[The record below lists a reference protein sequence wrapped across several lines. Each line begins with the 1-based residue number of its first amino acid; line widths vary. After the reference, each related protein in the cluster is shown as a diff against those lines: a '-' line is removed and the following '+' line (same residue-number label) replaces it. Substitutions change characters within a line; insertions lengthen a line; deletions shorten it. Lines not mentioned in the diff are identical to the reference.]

1 MPHTHALR
9 TCARRRQPHNTSEAH
24 AWQRRQLEA
33 SLHGDVER
41 EQDGPSRIAR
51 ATYQGSGVRLG
62 RYGLLDRLDTSVLA
76 RDRRFD
82 ERSVSKNQQRT
93 AAHKPE
99 NQGEWL
105 SEPQEHEHNHHK
117 DCIQALLRDE
127 MVSHLHGFWRKAVD
141 RREST
146 HQDKESNQ
154 QQGV

>member
-9 TCARRRQPHNTSEAH
+9 TCARRRQSHNTSEAH

-62 RYGLLDRLDTSVLA
+62 RYGLLDRLDTGVLA
-76 RDRRFD
+76 RDRRFN
-82 ERSVSKNQQRT
+82 EGSVSKNQQRT

-117 DCIQALLRDE
+117 DRIQALLRDE

-141 RREST
+141 CREST